1 MPVMT
6 TLRRTGRRRS
16 PKSLALAALLAGALA
31 AVPSPGGAAPTGTVA
46 PLAERR
52 PVCIRGTCF
61 DAEIA
66 VTAFERGRGLMF
78 RDSLAKD
85 RGMLFVFP
93 EEGQHLFWMKNTK
106 IELDMIFIGA
116 DQKVVG
122 FSHRAKPCTADP
134 CDRYGPEG
142 ASAYVLEIAGGLA
155 ATYGF
160 AKGDRVEF
168 RGVPAGK

>member
-1 MPVMT
+1 MPAMT
-6 TLRRTGRRRS
+6 TTRCTGRRRS
-16 PKSLALAALLAGALA
+16 PKSLALAVLLGSAFA
-31 AVPSPGGAAPTGTVA
+31 AVPSTGVAAPGGKAT
-46 PLAERR
+46 PLPEHR
-52 PVCIRGTCF
+52 PVCIRDTCF

-93 EEGQHLFWMKNTK
+93 EEGQHLFWMKNTR

-116 DQKVVG
+116 DHQVVSI
-122 FSHRAKPCTADP
+122 SHRAKPCTAEP
-134 CDRYGPEG
+134 CDRYGPAG
-142 ASAYVLEIAGGLA
+142 NSAYVLEIAGGLA

-168 RGVPAGK
+168 RGLPAGK